1 MRPLFRMMQDRIDT
15 VNRVLREQITGIRV
29 VRAFVRE
36 PFETTRFATANR
48 ELTDT
53 ATTVGRLQASLFPI
67 VMLIL
72 NISSVAVLWFGA
84 QRIVD
89 GEMQVGSLTAFLTYL
104 IQILFVGDD
113 GHVPADDRARGRRCR
128 RTGSARCWRPSPR
141 SCRRPSR

>member
-1 MRPLFRMMQDRIDT
+1 MALREDVGLSWLVAVAMPVLAGAILLVVRQMRPLFRMMQDRIDT

-36 PFETTRFATANR
+36 PYETDRFATANG

-84 QRIVD
+84 QRIAA
-89 GEMQVGSLTAFLTYL
+89 G
-104 IQILFVGDD
+104 
-113 GHVPADDRARGRRCR
+113 RCR
-128 RTGSARCWRPSPR
+128 SAR
-141 SCRRPSR
+141 